1 MRKTTSMGRYSS
13 KWSVFSEKWKLG
25 NEAIKYLSYQHQRAK
40 WSKKKKGWQGQVGKT
55 IKKAI
60 EIHPLPNAFNKGNVY
75 VKHHMGL
82 MSGHPL
88 CWGQAVSEEGC
99 VRQVPVPLDCSSA
112 GDRHVTMGGSQAGP
126 LTSVPPLLC
135 GANLW
140 LPWLQG
146 KPLIRDNSLCPVSSP
161 AVTQVPVLGFY
172 LFLGDKHGKWNQIY
186 SPQTYCQGP
195 STSWVLFLPIFS
207 PCSLSRL
214 LLPAK
219 HTLSVSNCARCSI

>member
-112 GDRHVTMGGSQAGP
+112 GDRRNHGWESGRSPDFCSPTAVWSKPVAALVARQA
-126 LTSVPPLLC
+126 
-135 GANLW
+135 
-140 LPWLQG
+140 
-146 KPLIRDNSLCPVSSP
+146 
-161 AVTQVPVLGFY
+161 F
-172 LFLGDKHGKWNQIY
+172 NQ
-186 SPQTYCQGP
+186 
-195 STSWVLFLPIFS
+195 
-207 PCSLSRL
+207 R
-214 LLPAK
+214 
-219 HTLSVSNCARCSI
+219 